1 MKVGII
7 GHGYTGTSIGGMLP
21 SIGRGNVNVDIFDN
35 SDRNITATGKILDIE
50 SYNLIG
56 QLPITRRERRL
67 NERKS
72 LKHKK

>member
-7 GHGYTGTSIGGMLP
+7 GHGYIGTPIIPMMAGG
-21 SIGRGNVNVDIFDN
+21 SVKVDIFDN
-35 SDRNITATGKILDIE
+35 SDRNITAVGDLLKASTYDLTP
-50 SYNLIG
+50 

>member
-7 GHGYTGTSIGGMLP
+7 GHGYTGTSIGRMLP
-21 SIGRGNVNVDIFDN
+21 SIGRVNVDIFDN